1 MGRVVVIS
9 GGGTGIGQATAARF
23 ARDGADVVI
32 VGRRADA
39 LARAAEGIEAH
50 GAGSVHAITAD
61 LTDADQALRVRDE
74 VVERHGRA
82 DVVVAN
88 AGGNVTRK
96 RPPSVTGADRPEL
109 DRLLTVR
116 EHWQGNFESNVLTAV
131 LLVEAL
137 ADVLADHGRVVLLS
151 SIAAYRG
158 SGNGSYGA
166 AKAAL
171 HPYAFDLS
179 TTLGARGITVNVVAP
194 GYVEETEFFGDTMT
208 EERREQLRTQ
218 THNGRAGT
226 PLDVAD
232 TVHWL
237 ASPGA
242 SHVTAQIVQVN
253 GGALL
258 GR

>member
-1 MGRVVVIS
+1 MGRVVVVS
-9 GGGTGIGQATAARF
+9 GGGTGIGQAVAARF
-23 ARDGADVVI
+23 ARDAAEIVI
-32 VGRRADA
+32 VGRRADV
-39 LARAAEGIEAH
+39 LDRAVSGIEGQ
-50 GAGSVHAITAD
+50 GAGSVHTITAD
-61 LTDADQALRVRDE
+61 LADAEQALRVRDE
-74 VVERHGRA
+74 VVERHGKV

-96 RPPSVTGADRPEL
+96 QAPTEFGVARVEL
-109 DRLLTVR
+109 ERLLKVR
-116 EHWQGNFESNVLTAV
+116 EHWQGNFESNVLTSV

-137 ADVLADHGRVVLLS
+137 ADVLADSGRVVLLS

-179 TTLGARGITVNVVAP
+179 SALGSRGVTVNVVAP
-194 GYVEETEFFGDTMT
+194 GYIEETEFFGDTMT
-208 EERREQLRTQ
+208 PEWHERNVKQA
-218 THNGRAGT
+218 HNGRAGT
-226 PLDVAD
+226 PVDIAE

-253 GGALL
+253 GGALP

>member
-1 MGRVVVIS
+1 MGRVVVVS
-9 GGGTGIGQATAARF
+9 GGGTGIGQAVAARF
-23 ARDGADVVI
+23 GRDAADVVI
-32 VGRRADA
+32 VGRRADVLDHA
-39 LARAAEGIEAH
+39 VSAIEAQ
-50 GAGSVHAITAD
+50 GASSVHAITAD
-61 LTDADQALRVRDE
+61 LTDPEQALRVRDE
-74 VVERHGRA
+74 VAERHGKA

-88 AGGNVTRK
+88 AGGNVTLQG
-96 RPPSVTGADRPEL
+96 PPSDPGAN
-109 DRLLTVR
+109 RLVTVR
-116 EHWQGNFESNVLTAV
+116 EHWQRNFEANVLTSV

-137 ADVLADHGRVVLLS
+137 AEILADAGRVVLLS
-151 SIAAYRG
+151 SIAALRG

-179 TTLGARGITVNVVAP
+179 SALGPRGITVNVVAP

-208 EERREQLRTQ
+208 DERRERLRSQ
-218 THNGRAGT
+218 THNGRVGT
-226 PLDVAD
+226 AMDIAE

-242 SHVTAQIVQVN
+242 GHVTAQIVQVN
-253 GGALL
+253 GGSSL

>member
-1 MGRVVVIS
+1 MGRVVVVS
-9 GGGTGIGQATAARF
+9 GGGTGTGQAVAARF
-23 ARDGADVVI
+23 ARDAADVVI
-32 VGRRADA
+32 VGRRADV
-39 LARAAEGIEAH
+39 LDRAAAGIEAQ
-50 GAGSVHAITAD
+50 GSGSVHAIAAD
-61 LTDADQALRVRDE
+61 LTDTDQALRVRDE
-74 VVERHGRA
+74 VVERHGRV

-88 AGGNVTRK
+88 AGGNVTRQG
-96 RPPSVTGADRPEL
+96 PPSAHDTGRPEL

-137 ADVLADHGRVVLLS
+137 ADVLTDGGRIVLLS

-179 TTLGARGITVNVVAP
+179 SALGPRGITVNVVAP
-194 GYVEETEFFGDTMT
+194 GYVEGTEFFGDGMT
-208 EERREQLRTQ
+208 DERRERLLRQ

-226 PLDVAD
+226 VVDVAE

-242 SHVTAQIVQVN
+242 GYVTAQVVQVN
-253 GGALL
+253 GGAAL